1 MEIGREESA
10 ARSARNQRV
19 QREIFLFVFLFSGF
33 LGGCAAPG
41 EPTERRRPIPE
52 AVTDLTASQAG
63 TDVVLTFTLPK
74 TTVEHR
80 SLKQPLEVEI
90 YRDFVPPPATSAV
103 PPAVPANLTLF
114 ATITSGVVEMN
125 AIEGRFRFADSLKAE
140 DFTAHP
146 GNELVY
152 MVRARASRKAE
163 SANSNPAAVR
173 IYPAAEPIADLKAE
187 VTHSGVVL
195 TWTAPQSTIVALVP
209 AIAYYAIYRTEAT
222 AGATAANAVPS
233 AAMKTP
239 PAKIAE
245 NESTS
250 YRDTQAEFGK
260 TYVYSVRSVAKYPDE
275 MLESGD
281 SNWVTVTPKNIF
293 PPSAPQGLV
302 VVFVPAAE
310 KTPAHLELSWAINS
324 ESDIAGYYVYRSEQ
338 ESVAGTRLN
347 SELLLTPA
355 FRDMNA
361 VPGRRYFYTATA
373 VDRSGNES
381 PASAVAPG
389 GVPAEGQATP

>member
-10 ARSARNQRV
+10 ARSARNHRV
-19 QREIFLFVFLFSGF
+19 QREIFLFVFLFSVF
-33 LGGCAAPG
+33 WGGCAAPG
-41 EPTERRRPIPE
+41 EPTERRRPIPD
-52 AVTDLTASQAG
+52 AVTDLTAAQAG
-63 TDVVLTFTLPK
+63 NDVVLTFALPK

-80 SLKQPLEVEI
+80 PLKRPLEVEI
-90 YRDFVPPPATSAV
+90 YRDFVPPPATSTV
-103 PPAVPANLTLF
+103 PPAAPANPTLL
-114 ATITSGVVEMN
+114 ATITSGVVEIN
-125 AIEGRFRFADSLKAE
+125 ATEGNFRFADSLKSE
-140 DFTAHP
+140 DFSAHP
-146 GNELVY
+146 GNQLVY
-152 MVRARASRKAE
+152 MVRTRASRKAE
-163 SANSNPAAVR
+163 SANSNPAALR
-173 IYPAAEPIADLKAE
+173 IYPAAEPVADLRAE

-195 TWTAPQSTIVALVP
+195 TWTAPQKTIVGSVP
-209 AIAYYAIYRTEAT
+209 AIAGYSLYRAETEP
-222 AGATAANAVPS
+222 GAAAKAVPS
-233 AAMKTP
+233 TAMKTP
-239 PAKIAE
+239 LAKIAE
-245 NESTS
+245 SESTS

-260 TYVYSVRSVAKYPDE
+260 TYVYSVRSVGKYPDE

-324 ESDIAGYYVYRSEQ
+324 ESDIAGYNVYRSEQ
-338 ESVAGTRLN
+338 EGVAGTRLN

-381 PASAVAPG
+381 PASAAAPG
-389 GVPAEGQATP
+389 GVPAEGQAAP